1 MPSIQ
6 LKISKLQVTSRLALM
21 LTTALL
27 LIKPLELVAQ
37 AQPAPEMMV
46 DRMFVYESS
55 SGQFQ
60 GVIGNLKKWMGRY
73 QHIRKNDDN
82 YILVFDS
89 GSLPIDI
96 QVSESG
102 SIAGLNFGCP
112 ISRTLSISD
121 APRELRQILSQCSKF
136 NKPKPVEEPPLKPI
150 KGTLRWH
157 SPTQMSTGILKNTKP

>member
-6 LKISKLQVTSRLALM
+6 FKIPNLQITSRLALI

-27 LIKPLELVAQ
+27 LIKPLELTAQ

-60 GVIGNLKKWMGRY
+60 GVIGSLKKWMGRY

-96 QVSESG
+96 QVSDSG
-102 SIAGLNFGCP
+102 SISALNFGCP
-112 ISRTLSISD
+112 ISGTLSISD
-121 APRELRQILSQCSKF
+121 APSELRQILSQCSRF
-136 NKPKPVEEPPLKPI
+136 KPKTIEEQPLRPFKR
-150 KGTLRWH
+150 TL
-157 SPTQMSTGILKNTKP
+157 

>member
-6 LKISKLQVTSRLALM
+6 PKISKLQITSRLALM
-21 LTTALL
+21 LATTLL
-27 LIKPLELVAQ
+27 LIQPLELTAQ
-37 AQPAPEMMV
+37 AQPAPEVMV

-60 GVIGNLKKWMGRY
+60 GVIGSLKKWMGRY

-82 YILVFDS
+82 YVLVFDS

-96 QVSESG
+96 QVSDSG
-102 SIAGLNFGCP
+102 SIAALNFGCP

-121 APRELRQILSQCSKF
+121 APSELRQVLSQCSRFKS
-136 NKPKPVEEPPLKPI
+136 KVSEEQPLKP
-150 KGTLRWH
+150 
-157 SPTQMSTGILKNTKP
+157 LKRTP

>member
-6 LKISKLQVTSRLALM
+6 FKIPNLQITSRLALI

-27 LIKPLELVAQ
+27 LIKPLELTAQ

-60 GVIGNLKKWMGRY
+60 GVIGSLKKWMGRY

-96 QVSESG
+96 QVSATG
-102 SIAGLNFGCP
+102 SIAALNFGCP

-121 APRELRQILSQCSKF
+121 APSDLRQILSQCSRFKS
-136 NKPKPVEEPPLKPI
+136 KV
-150 KGTLRWH
+150 
-157 SPTQMSTGILKNTKP
+157 SD